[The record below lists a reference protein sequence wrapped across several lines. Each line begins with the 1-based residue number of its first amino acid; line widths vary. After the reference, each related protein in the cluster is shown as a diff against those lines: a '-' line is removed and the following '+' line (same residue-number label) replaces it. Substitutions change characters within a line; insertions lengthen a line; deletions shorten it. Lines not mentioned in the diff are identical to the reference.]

1 MINFISMQCFIQY
14 IILISLKKTAK
25 NSEVDARG
33 ICVLFFTSVGQSTIL
48 RTSECTIIERLRST
62 FTANGK
68 RQIQVENFSK

>member
-1 MINFISMQCFIQY
+1 MISMQCFIQN

-25 NSEVDARG
+25 NSEVDARD

-48 RTSECTIIERLRST
+48 RASECMIIERLRST

-68 RQIQVENFSK
+68 RQIQVENFLK